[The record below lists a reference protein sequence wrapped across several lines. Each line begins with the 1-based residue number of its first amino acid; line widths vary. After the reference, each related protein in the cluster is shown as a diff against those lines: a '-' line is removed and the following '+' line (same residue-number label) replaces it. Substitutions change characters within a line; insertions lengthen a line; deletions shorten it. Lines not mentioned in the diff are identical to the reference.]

1 MRGGAGGLK
10 DMRGGAGGLKD
21 MRGGAGETAGYEG
34 RGWGDCRV

>member
-1 MRGGAGGLK
+1 MKGGAGETAREQG
-10 DMRGGAGGLKD
+10 